1 MRMRVA
7 GAANLVLA
15 GFLALSLAACDE
27 QPAQQGGGEAPPV
40 PVSVIVLE
48 KRPIASQEYFIGRTE
63 STAKVELRARVTGFL
78 EQRLFTEGDNVH
90 AGQLL
95 FTIEKA
101 PFEAAMEQ
109 AKANLASAE
118 AQEVNAEIQ
127 VKRGE
132 ELIGR
137 GNISQSEQ
145 DTRTANYKVA
155 QAEVLAARA
164 EVETAAI
171 NLGYTDISTPID
183 GRIGLA
189 AVDPGNLV
197 SPDTGVLATVVSEDP
212 LYVTFPVGQTRLM
225 ELRRKAQE
233 QGLDERNVIVNL
245 VLGDGSTY
253 PDRGTI
259 NFVDVQAD
267 ASTDTVLLRATIPN
281 DKRLLV
287 PNQTVR
293 VVTALDKPE
302 EALAVPQGA
311 ILLDQQGAYVFV
323 VNDKS
328 EAEQRRVKYRW
339 VSNGLA
345 VLDEGVQEGEQV
357 VVEGL
362 QRLRPNAKVQAS
374 PATPEAGGG
383 DAG

>member
-7 GAANLVLA
+7 GAVALSS
-15 GFLALSLAACDE
+15 FLALAACD
-27 QPAQQGGGEAPPV
+27 QQSAQQAASEQPPV

-63 STAKVELRARVTGFL
+63 STAEVGLRARVTGFL
-78 EQRLFTEGDNVH
+78 EERLFTEGDHVK

-101 PFEAAMEQ
+101 PFEAALAQ

-118 AQEVNAEIQ
+118 ADAAHAEIQ
-127 VKRGE
+127 VKRGQ

-137 GNISQSEQ
+137 GNIAQSEL
-145 DTRTANYKVA
+145 DTRVATAKM
-155 QAEVLAARA
+155 AEAKVLAAQAAVRTA
-164 EVETAAI
+164 EI
-171 NLGYTDISTPID
+171 NLGYTDIGSPID

-197 SPDTGVLATVVSEDP
+197 TPETGVLATVVSEDP

-225 ELRRKAQE
+225 ELRRQAKA
-233 QGLDERNVIVNL
+233 QGLDESNVVVHL
-245 VLGDGSTY
+245 MMGDGSTY
-253 PDRGTI
+253 DQAGTI
-259 NFVDVQAD
+259 NFIDVQANPG
-267 ASTDTVLLRATIPN
+267 TDTVMLRATVPN
-281 DKRLLV
+281 PERLLV

-323 VNDKS
+323 VNDQG

-339 VSNGLA
+339 VGSGLA
-345 VLDEGVQEGEQV
+345 VLDDGVREGEQV
-357 VVEGL
+357 VVDGL
-362 QRLRPNAKVQAS
+362 QRLRPNAKVQAA

-383 DAG
+383 ASGG